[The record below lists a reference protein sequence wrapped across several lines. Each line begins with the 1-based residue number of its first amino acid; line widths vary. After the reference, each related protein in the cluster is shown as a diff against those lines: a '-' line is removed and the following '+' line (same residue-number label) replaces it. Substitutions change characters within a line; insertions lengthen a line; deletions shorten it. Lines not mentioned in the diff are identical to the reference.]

1 MPQRK
6 PKRTKDRCTI
16 ERVYRKLL
24 AVEKDIVNQLAIIRL
39 DLRPV
44 REHVPILTQHCERLM
59 REKITLQKQVESA
72 NRYMAQEPIGTCI
85 DCGGEFRPPH
95 ECTASRKRFEREGLE
110 LVDLRNPKQNE
121 RRREEWEKKAAD
133 ILNSSFAEDWGKMVS
148 IARPTK
154 CAFTHLHRPGIRCA
168 VCHHM
173 EINYG
178 Q

>member
-6 PKRTKDRCTI
+6 LKRTKDRCTI

-24 AVEKDIVNQLAIIRL
+24 AVEKDVVNQLAIIRL

-72 NRYMAQEPIGTCI
+72 NRYMAYV
-85 DCGGEFRPPH
+85 PP
-95 ECTASRKRFEREGLE
+95 REAMSTYAPGSALE

-121 RRREEWEKKAAD
+121 KRREEWEKKAAD

-148 IARPTK
+148 IARPPK

-178 Q
+178 PP